1 MGFILSKLIVE
12 ETIKSLSG
20 SSVPELIVK
29 FLQAPLVGGFQS
41 LPGILLYVLLSTFV
55 FVLGIHGAYV
65 FGAISGPVLLTSL
78 QQNIDAIQAGH
89 TAPNIVTQPFLDA
102 YVYMGG
108 GGTMICL
115 VIALFIF
122 SKRKDERT
130 MAEINWRVR
139 KKPKVYQK
147 QNLKNKPFYVELI
160 LIVLKQ
166 ISVHKLKQS
175 KSLMKKREK
184 M

>member
-1 MGFILSKLIVE
+1 M
-12 ETIKSLSG
+12 SG

-89 TAPNIVTQPFLDA
+89 TA
-102 YVYMGG
+102 
-108 GGTMICL
+108 
-115 VIALFIF
+115 
-122 SKRKDERT
+122 
-130 MAEINWRVR
+130 
-139 KKPKVYQK
+139 
-147 QNLKNKPFYVELI
+147 LI
-160 LIVLKQ
+160 LSLN
-166 ISVHKLKQS
+166 L
-175 KSLMKKREK
+175 SLMPMSIWAVVEQ
-184 M
+184 